1 MEKYIKNLV
10 EYTGERELIVNMK
23 NMFNIDEDQANKL
36 VSYLDFGDYVAL
48 DVALKHGDEAR
59 ARSIIGKNIDSG
71 VEEGANSYSSSPS
84 TSSGPTQTNNASNT
98 TTKPE
103 QDINVG
109 DKVSFVDDEGKS
121 EEGQVADDDAE
132 GVAVNANNRQKI
144 IPKDQLAPVDEELNR
159 MLELSGI
166 PIEER
171 KDRVMGVTKY
181 SPPSAIHSASM
192 SGGCMPQ
199 KKLRDITR
207 TKKDM
212 KPGPKTK

>member
-1 MEKYIKNLV
+1 MEKYIQNLM
-10 EYTGERELIVNMK
+10 EYTGERDLIINMK
-23 NMFNIDEDQANKL
+23 NMFNIDEDKANKL
-36 VSYLDFGDYVAL
+36 ISYLDFGDYVAL
-48 DVALKHGDEAR
+48 DVALKSGDEAR
-59 ARSIIGKNIDSG
+59 ARAIIGKNIDTG
-71 VEEGANSYSSSPS
+71 VEEGANSYSSSPAPTS
-84 TSSGPTQTNNASNT
+84 TPIQPNA
-98 TTKPE
+98 P
-103 QDINVG
+103 QDKDTDIKVG
-109 DKVSFVDDEGKS
+109 DKVSYINDDGQS

-132 GVAVNANNRQKI
+132 GVAITANNRQKI
-144 IPKDQLAPVDEELNR
+144 VPKDQLAAVDEELDR
-159 MLELSGI
+159 MMELSGI

-171 KDRVMGVTKY
+171 KDRVLGVTKF